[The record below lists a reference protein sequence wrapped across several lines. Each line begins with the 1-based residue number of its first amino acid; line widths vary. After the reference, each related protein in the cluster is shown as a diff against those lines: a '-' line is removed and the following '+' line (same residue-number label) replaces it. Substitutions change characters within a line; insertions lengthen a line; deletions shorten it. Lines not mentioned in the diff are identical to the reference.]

1 VREAI
6 VGGAAGTE
14 LLAHVNGDGG
24 NGMVSLNSSL
34 ARLVAAE
41 ALTRDAAL
49 AAARDPL
56 GLEALLA

>member
-1 VREAI
+1 
-6 VGGAAGTE
+6 
-14 LLAHVNGDGG
+14 VNGDGG